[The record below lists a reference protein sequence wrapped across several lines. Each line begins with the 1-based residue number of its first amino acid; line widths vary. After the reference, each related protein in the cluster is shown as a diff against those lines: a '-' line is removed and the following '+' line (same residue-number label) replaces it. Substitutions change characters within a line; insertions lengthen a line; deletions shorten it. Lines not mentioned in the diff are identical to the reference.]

1 MSSIPGKQKIVAS
14 SIIFVVA
21 SVLLLWQFLL
31 LHGVVSGSGAAI
43 DWSGGLSCVCWF
55 AGFSLLID
63 WIVFDTF
70 PAWGASR
77 RPLIG
82 ATLKLIASAFFCVQ
96 PFSDMSGYLNAVPSP
111 NATSTSSSAR
121 FISSATTY
129 PRANGVPWSNFV
141 GILFFHLGNCVD
153 AVGMAPL
160 LNLARLHGYA
170 NWPVLGM
177 FCYCAATWLLAIAG
191 GIGYAETPFPW
202 GAGGTLSTG
211 ESAFVAPAQIIGAL
225 MLLLG
230 SIVYTAWSAELGGK
244 ATAVD
249 ALLTN
254 AVPADAPHGS

>member
-1 MSSIPGKQKIVAS
+1 MPSIPGKRKILAS
-14 SIIFVVA
+14 SIIFILA
-21 SVLLLWQFLL
+21 SVLLVWQFLM

-43 DWSGGLSCVCWF
+43 DWSGGVSCICWF
-55 AGFSLLID
+55 AGFTLLID

-82 ATLKLIASAFFCVQ
+82 ATLKLLASSFFCVE
-96 PFSDMSGYLNAVPSP
+96 PFSDMAGYLNAVPAP
-111 NATSTSSSAR
+111 NATSSGIGVA
-121 FISSATTY
+121 SSATMY

-141 GILFFHLGNCVD
+141 GILFFHLGNCID

-160 LNLARLHGYA
+160 LNLAKLFSYA

-177 FCYCAATWLLAIAG
+177 LCYCAATWLLAIAG
-191 GIGYAETPFPW
+191 GIAYAETPFPW
-202 GAGGTLSTG
+202 GPDGTLSDG
-211 ESAFVAPAQIIGAL
+211 ESAFVAPAQIVGAL

-230 SIVYTAWSAELGGK
+230 SILYTAWSAELGGK
-244 ATAVD
+244 SPAVE

-254 AVPADAPHGS
+254 VVPADAPHGS